1 MDRYALVIGISQYEG
16 MDALTK
22 PAGDAIALAQV
33 LTQAGW
39 RVTCLSDRV
48 TYEVLE
54 NALKTFLERQA
65 ARQDALI
72 YFTGHGFTVEESE
85 DDRRGYLAMSDCTI
99 DFEKGAIVSQRR
111 GLSFTRLNGL
121 IGRAQLSSLV
131 VLLDCCHGGLFVED
145 GLVKRSF
152 QASPDQNFCWIAAC
166 RSFQQAY
173 ARGSE
178 SHSLFTGA
186 LLAGLRAGGE
196 VTVLSVLRSV
206 NAAFKQL
213 ALQEPIYIGVG
224 KDIPL
229 ISPVSQ
235 NVTPIVNS
243 VNPYQGLRAF
253 TAETRQFF
261 FGRDREIQTLVQKV
275 QDCKFVAV
283 IGASGS
289 GKSSVVRAGL
299 IPRLEELGWRV
310 LPVMMPG
317 TDPIAALQSSIDSLE
332 DSTENT
338 LLVVDQFE
346 EVFTLCRD
354 RSEQSKFIQAL
365 MNLKL
370 RVVVTMRADFVE
382 ACLADGALT
391 RSIQADA
398 VYLGP
403 MMGEALEAAIEQPA
417 IVQGA
422 TLQPKLLA
430 QILQDVAEEENCL
443 PLLEF
448 ALFELWERRAG
459 AELTFDSY
467 RKLEGLAGAL
477 NAHADEIYKQL
488 AIQKREHWVK
498 RVMLRLVRTGEGT
511 KDTRQRQ
518 YKAELLEM
526 AKDDIERESI
536 EAVINALVNGR
547 LLVSDR
553 VDHQDVI
560 DLSHEALMRSW
571 KRLVTWREGDRELR
585 RIVDAIVDAK
595 RKWIEQGKKR
605 RDLLEGRL
613 LKDAGRLLKDAPAE
627 VFGAKGFIRK
637 SLWVRRSEF
646 ASWMTIPLL
655 LLGIPTEYFWREE
668 VVRQDYDRI
677 EKLDN
682 GDPRERLAVLN
693 LAGGC
698 WNNQRFARR
707 KKRNLHD
714 FLNYF
719 QERAL
724 GNCRALYVANLS
736 GVRLNSENL
745 SGTSFAGAN
754 LSNAIL
760 QSTNLS
766 GAILDATNLSGGELQ
781 GANLGSATLKVANLS
796 GADLGDV
803 NLSDANLEGA
813 NLSGASLERA
823 DLSSAKLHGTN
834 LSGAKLVNA
843 NLENVQFKCFEYGGN
858 GEEKKRKCPNL
869 KDTKWDENTNWQ
881 NIKGWEI
888 VENIPPTLKQQL
900 GLK

>member
-213 ALQEPIYIGVG
+213 ALQEPIYIGAG

-235 NVTPIVNS
+235 NVAPIVNS

-253 TAETRQFF
+253 TSETRQFF

-637 SLWVRRSEF
+637 SLWVRRSEL
-646 ASWMTIPLL
+646 AGLLVIPVLV
-655 LLGIPTEYFWREE
+655 LGLPTEYFWREE

-677 EKLDN
+677 ERLGN
-682 GDPRERLAVLN
+682 GSQGERAAVIN

-698 WNNQRFARR
+698 WA
-707 KKRNLHD
+707 KEYEVIPE
-714 FLNYF
+714 YF
-719 QERAL
+719 RERVV
-724 GNCRALYVANLS
+724 GNCRS
-736 GVRLNSENL
+736 
-745 SGTSFAGAN
+745 
-754 LSNAIL
+754 
-760 QSTNLS
+760 
-766 GAILDATNLSGGELQ
+766 LDS
-781 GANLGSATLKVANLS
+781 
-796 GADLGDV
+796 
-803 NLSDANLEGA
+803 A
-813 NLSGASLERA
+813 NLSGASL
-823 DLSSAKLHGTN
+823 DSTNLSGARLMGANLSDARLELANLSDARLIVANLSGASFDHAN
-834 LSGAKLVNA
+834 LSGAKLASANLSGTSFDHA
-843 NLENVQFKCFEYGGN
+843 NLSGASLNRTNLSGASLDHANLSGASFDGTNLENVQFNCFEYKDQN
-858 GEEKKRKCPNL
+858 KQTIRECPNL
-869 KDTKWDENTNWQ
+869 KDIKWDKNTNWK
-881 NIKGWEI
+881 NIKGWET
-888 VENIPPTLKQQL
+888 VENIPPALKQQL
-900 GLK
+900 GLR